1 MPWVG
6 VGAGYLYHDLLDQ
19 NTDGGVVF
27 AKISIPIS
35 GWWGG
40 PHSIKRERLKE
51 QKAINTRQENKE
63 LMAVEIE
70 AKWSALQEAYSQIL
84 LMKKSVESSAEN
96 FRFNHDYYNAGIVS
110 LSDSLEAQTFV
121 QQNRDGYTE
130 ACTTYYN
137 SLTEYLLA
145 TGR

>member
-1 MPWVG
+1 MAVLFLPKFPFLFPVG
-6 VGAGYLYHDLLDQ
+6 
-19 NTDGGVVF
+19 
-27 AKISIPIS
+27 
-35 GWWGG
+35 GG

-110 LSDSLEAQTFV
+110 LSDLLEAQTFV